1 MTTAFR
7 GTLLYFIADPSDA
20 ELKDQGVDAVQHIED
35 GLLLVDERGLIEQ
48 IGRYDTL
55 IKQLS
60 DDIDIIDHS
69 GKILMPGFVDC
80 HIHYPQTEMIAA
92 YGTQLL
98 DWLETHTFPVESQFK
113 DYDYSV
119 KIAERFCTELL
130 RNGTTTA
137 LVFGTVHP
145 ESIDAFFSVAQ
156 QRKLRMI
163 AGKVMM
169 DRHAPDVVLDTPETS
184 YTESK
189 ALIEKWHGVDRLDYA
204 VTPRFVPT
212 STPEQLAQ
220 AGRLLEEF
228 PGVYLHTH
236 LSENKD
242 EIAWVSE
249 LFPDSK
255 HYLDVYDQ
263 AGLLGKRSVFAH
275 GIHLCDDECQRMADS
290 DSVIAHCPSSNLFLG
305 SGLFNLTKMDE
316 YGIRVGI
323 GSDVG
328 GGSSFS
334 AFDSLAD
341 AYKIQQLRDVNLDPF
356 RALYLATLG
365 GAKALS
371 LDDRIGSFKPGMEAD
386 FIVLDPKATD
396 FLAFRTQ
403 HCKNLKE
410 LLFVLNTLGDDRVIA
425 ATYILGQQALIP
437 EPQARTVTTES
448 TSQPLT
454 ETGEF

>member
-1 MTTAFR
+1 MANAFR
-7 GTLLYFIADPSDA
+7 GNLLFFTADPKDA
-20 ELKDQGVDAVQHIED
+20 GEQAWQYIED
-35 GLLLVDERGLIEQ
+35 GLLVVDDSGLIRQVGSYASLVDQLDSSTVITDHRGKL
-48 IGRYDTL
+48 
-55 IKQLS
+55 
-60 DDIDIIDHS
+60 
-69 GKILMPGFVDC
+69 LMPGFVDC

-98 DWLETHTFPVESQFK
+98 DWLQTHTFPVESQFS
-113 DYDYSV
+113 DYDYGV

-145 ESIDAFFSVAQ
+145 ESVDAFFTVAQ
-156 QRKLRMI
+156 QRQLRMI

-169 DRHAPDVVLDTPETS
+169 DRNAPDSVLDSAASS
-184 YTESK
+184 YSESK
-189 ALIEKWHGVDRLDYA
+189 ALIEKWHGVDRLSYA
-204 VTPRFVPT
+204 VTPRFAPT

-220 AGRLLEEF
+220 AGRLLEEY
-228 PGVYLHTH
+228 PDVYLHTH
-236 LSENKD
+236 LSENRD
-242 EIAWVSE
+242 ELAWVQS
-249 LFPDSK
+249 LFPESS

-263 AGLLGKRSVFAH
+263 AGLLGPRSVFAH
-275 GIHLCDDECQRMADS
+275 GIHLCDDECQRMART

-305 SGLFNLTKMDE
+305 SGLFNLSKMDD

-341 AYKIQQLRDVNLDPF
+341 AYKIQQLQNVNLDPF

-371 LDDRIGSFKPGMEAD
+371 LDHQIGSFQAGMEAD
-386 FIVLDPKATD
+386 FIVLDPQATD
-396 FLAFRTQ
+396 FLAFRTE
-403 HCKNLKE
+403 HCRNLKE

-425 ATYILGQQALIP
+425 ATYILGQLAHST
-437 EPQARTVTTES
+437 ATVE
-448 TSQPLT
+448 
-454 ETGEF
+454 GDN

>member
-7 GTLLYFIADPSDA
+7 GTLLYFTDDPLSSGKSA
-20 ELKDQGVDAVQHIED
+20 EGGDAVHHIQD
-35 GLLLVDERGLIEQ
+35 GLLLVGEGGFIERVGEYSELIGELPF
-48 IGRYDTL
+48 GVEVV
-55 IKQLS
+55 
-60 DDIDIIDHS
+60 DHS

-98 DWLETHTFPVESQFK
+98 DWLETHTFPVESKFK
-113 DYDYSV
+113 DYDYGV

-137 LVFGTVHP
+137 LVFGSVHP
-145 ESIDAFFSVAQ
+145 ESVDAFFTVAQ

-169 DRHAPDVVLDTPETS
+169 DRHAPDTVLDTAETS

-189 ALIEKWHGVDRLDYA
+189 ALIEKWHGKDRLDYA
-204 VTPRFVPT
+204 VTPRFAPT
-212 STPEQLAQ
+212 STPEQLQ
-220 AGRLLEEF
+220 LAGRLLEEF

-242 EIAWVSE
+242 EIAWVKQ
-249 LFPDSK
+249 LFPDSE

-290 DSVIAHCPSSNLFLG
+290 DSVVAHCPSSNLFLG
-305 SGLFNLTKMDE
+305 SGLFDLQKMDD

-403 HCKNLKE
+403 HCKSLKE
-410 LLFVLNTLGDDRVIA
+410 LLFVLNTLGDDRVVN
-425 ATYILGQQALIP
+425 ATYILGELAHTTDMIVDAEQAS
-437 EPQARTVTTES
+437 EGAY
-448 TSQPLT
+448 
-454 ETGEF
+454 